1 MATLP
6 KALPKAAGPSKMK
19 KAGAGGRSPATSNA
33 HNSRR
38 QSMLI
43 LDLQSRKKGVLRQI
57 LTTRRELA
65 DLDEAEMRETGAR
78 RPRPLGVEALR
89 LLAPALARPARQA
102 PQARSRRSAAGV

>member
-1 MATLP
+1 
-6 KALPKAAGPSKMK
+6 
-19 KAGAGGRSPATSNA
+19 
-33 HNSRR
+33 
-38 QSMLI
+38 MLI

-65 DLDEAEMRETGAR
+65 DLTEAEMRETGAR